1 VAFTMA
7 LGKNKRLSKGKKGK
21 AGQKKVDPFT
31 RKDWYDVKAPSM
43 FKVRNIGKTLVNRTQ
58 GTKLSSEGL
67 KGRVI
72 ELSLA
77 DLNQDEEQTY
87 RKIKL
92 RVDDVQGKNCLT
104 NFHGMDY
111 TSDKVRSLVKKWQ
124 TMIEAHVDAK
134 TTDGYV
140 LRLFAMAFTRRAQ
153 KQLRKTSYAQTSQ
166 IRAIRKKM
174 MEIITKEVTSG
185 ELKEVVQK
193 VIPESI
199 GKAIEKSVSAIYPVQ
214 NVCIRKVKIMKAPKF
229 DVSKLLEL
237 HSETAVAA
245 TTETGAAVSRPAE
258 FKEPVPSDSV

>member
-1 VAFTMA
+1 MA
-7 LGKNKRLSKGKKGK
+7 MGKNKRLSKGKKGK

-31 RKDWYDVKAPSM
+31 RKDWYDVKAPSI
-43 FKVRNIGKTLVNRTQ
+43 FKVRNVGKTIVNRTQ
-58 GTKLSSEGL
+58 GTKLSSDGL

-77 DLNQDEEQTY
+77 DLNQDDEQTH

-92 RVDDVQGKNCLT
+92 RVDEVQGKNCLT

-124 TMIEAHVDAK
+124 TLIEAHVDVK

-140 LRLFAMAFTRRAQ
+140 LRLFAMAFTKRRLNQICKTTYA
-153 KQLRKTSYAQTSQ
+153 KTSH
-166 IRAIRKKM
+166 IREIRKKM
-174 MEIITKEVTSG
+174 MEIMTKEVASS
-185 ELKEVVQK
+185 ELKDVVLK
-193 VIPESI
+193 FIPESI
-199 GKAIEKSVSAIYPVQ
+199 GKAIEKTCSAIFPLQ

-229 DVSKLLEL
+229 DVSKLMEL
-237 HSETAVAA
+237 HSDSATSGAPEDIVGAPVA
-245 TTETGAAVSRPAE
+245 RE

>member
-1 VAFTMA
+1 M
-7 LGKNKRLSKGKKGK
+7 GKNKRLSKGKKGK

-31 RKDWYDVKAPSM
+31 RKDWYDVKAPST

-58 GTKLSSEGL
+58 GTKLSSDGL

-92 RVDDVQGKNCLT
+92 RIDDIQGRNCLT

-124 TMIEAHVDAK
+124 TLIEAHVDAK

-140 LRLFAMAFTRRAQ
+140 LRLFCIGFTKRRQ
-153 KQLRKTSYAQTSQ
+153 NQLRKTTYAQTSQ
-166 IRAIRKKM
+166 IRQIRKKM
-174 MEIITKEVTSG
+174 MDIMTKEVTSG
-185 ELKEVVQK
+185 ELKDVVLK
-193 VIPESI
+193 FIPESI
-199 GKAIEKSVSAIYPVQ
+199 GKAIESACSAIYPLQ
-214 NVCIRKVKIMKAPKF
+214 HVCIRKVKIMKSPKF
-229 DVSKLLEL
+229 DVSKLMEL
-237 HSETAVAA
+237 HNDSISTATAE
-245 TTETGAAVSRPAE
+245 ETGASVARPAE
-258 FKEPVPSDSV
+258 FKEPIPSDSV